1 MYISFTFLFL
11 STKLALPYNFATHPI
26 RFRSLPL
33 PQQMVT
39 MATVKKLV
47 ISWGLPETLFCVYI
61 VYYIYI
67 LSIFLTYIYIFKTEM
82 TMLPSHTLTN
92 KSIKKQINDS
102 ILQTYKLRN
111 SVHVFARIY
120 NLRKKILLFFEI
132 KYNTSFG
139 VPLNSKKRNYCID
152 VYAYIC
158 T

>member
-1 MYISFTFLFL
+1 MILFNRLKSKFAQTFKMYISLTFLFL

-102 ILQTYKLRN
+102 IL
-111 SVHVFARIY
+111 
-120 NLRKKILLFFEI
+120 
-132 KYNTSFG
+132 
-139 VPLNSKKRNYCID
+139 
-152 VYAYIC
+152 
-158 T
+158 

>member
-1 MYISFTFLFL
+1 MYISLTFLFL

-132 KYNTSFG
+132 K
-139 VPLNSKKRNYCID
+139 
-152 VYAYIC
+152 
-158 T
+158 

>member
-1 MYISFTFLFL
+1 MYISLTFLFL

-120 NLRKKILLFFEI
+120 NLRKKNPPIF
-132 KYNTSFG
+132 
-139 VPLNSKKRNYCID
+139 LNKVQHI
-152 VYAYIC
+152 IWC
-158 T
+158 TFKF